1 MSTSVAFCTIN
12 RPFFKKNPN
21 TQFDREQF
29 SLSTGIN
36 INASLIQKCKGPIIC
51 DLLLLHFFLCHYFV
65 RCGSVPNGLFVY
77 SMNMDSWMML
87 IFYIFLFSGVISV
100 SGTDKQYSG
109 LELIAT
115 FDHQITGVSVHPAS
129 GRIFVNFPRWTE
141 DSPASVAEVLTP
153 NISEPFHQNQIG
165 IHGEIL
171 EKMN

>member
-1 MSTSVAFCTIN
+1 M
-12 RPFFKKNPN
+12 
-21 TQFDREQF
+21 
-29 SLSTGIN
+29 N
-36 INASLIQKCKGPIIC
+36 I
-51 DLLLLHFFLCHYFV
+51 
-65 RCGSVPNGLFVY
+65 
-77 SMNMDSWMML
+77 DSWMML
-87 IFYIFLFSGVISV
+87 IFYILLLPGVISV